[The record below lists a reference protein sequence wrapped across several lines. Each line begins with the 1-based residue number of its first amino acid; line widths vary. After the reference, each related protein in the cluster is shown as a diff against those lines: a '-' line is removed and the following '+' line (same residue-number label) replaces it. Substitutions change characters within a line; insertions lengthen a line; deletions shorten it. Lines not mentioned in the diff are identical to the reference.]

1 MQRKFVAKSANLK
14 GAKRPDG
21 EMTSVTIHMVGYCP
35 ILLSN

>member
-1 MQRKFVAKSANLK
+1 MQRKIVAKSANLT
-14 GAKRPDG
+14 GLIRPEG